1 MAYGITTD
9 GFVIKRQADIETEV
23 DIALR
28 EALGDG
34 INLLPTELLGQIKT
48 IFCNQLALQWEE
60 LQAVYDSIAAP
71 ETSEG
76 VPLDNLVSITGIQR
90 LAATKGTGSGKAYGT
105 LGTVITA
112 GSIISVDGNADARFV
127 TTDSFTI
134 AAGTDEVQ
142 LVQFSD
148 VPDDGEWTLTF
159 DGDETG
165 TLAFNDDATAVE
177 SAINALPSLNGD
189 VTVTGN
195 YATGFI
201 VTFAG
206 ADGSVDQ
213 PSLQVGTNTLTTS
226 TVQVNMQIT
235 VTTEGVLPNVT
246 CTLQAETAGN
256 IPAYADTLTV
266 IETPISGWDSFNN
279 DDDIN
284 AGTDIETDAEMLAR
298 RSETL
303 ATAGAGTINSI
314 RARLLELDEVTNAIV
329 FENDTDAVDG
339 SGRPAHSIEAVVV
352 GGAEQDIVD
361 TILETKAGGI
371 QTYGTSNANAVDD
384 AGYSHTIYYS
394 RPTEV
399 PIYITVDNIV
409 VDADT
414 YPVDGDAA
422 IKTALADYG
431 TATFSIGDDVI
442 YNKLHCPISDIAGV
456 IDYDL
461 TIDVTAS
468 PVATANIT
476 IADDEIATFDTAN
489 ITVTP

>member
-1 MAYGITTD
+1 MSYGITTD

-177 SAINALPSLNGD
+177 SAVNALPSLNGD

-266 IETPISGWDSFNN
+266 IETPISGDRKS
-279 DDDIN
+279 
-284 AGTDIETDAEMLAR
+284 
-298 RSETL
+298 
-303 ATAGAGTINSI
+303 
-314 RARLLELDEVTNAIV
+314 
-329 FENDTDAVDG
+329 
-339 SGRPAHSIEAVVV
+339 VV
-352 GGAEQDIVD
+352 
-361 TILETKAGGI
+361 
-371 QTYGTSNANAVDD
+371 
-384 AGYSHTIYYS
+384 
-394 RPTEV
+394 
-399 PIYITVDNIV
+399 
-409 VDADT
+409 
-414 YPVDGDAA
+414 
-422 IKTALADYG
+422 
-431 TATFSIGDDVI
+431 
-442 YNKLHCPISDIAGV
+442 
-456 IDYDL
+456 
-461 TIDVTAS
+461 
-468 PVATANIT
+468 
-476 IADDEIATFDTAN
+476 
-489 ITVTP
+489 